1 MEFDDVFDMVL
12 ALIDDYHLG
21 FDGNGMPCVTQP
33 NNPHYE
39 DNLTYLRMKM
49 QVLINMVIVKAQIP
63 DLTFDKDFECF
74 NRDLSVLEASILTYG
89 LLVTWLSPFINNR
102 EVLQTQLTSK
112 EVTTFSNA
120 NRIQQGIQLYKLAKT
135 EFYQLCIDYST
146 IQIAAQ
152 IKAQL
157 EENK

>member
-1 MEFDDVFDMVL
+1 MGFAEVIDMMLTLLDDYQIADITDEELELETSVKVNMVL
-12 ALIDDYHLG
+12 PRTG
-21 FDGNGMPCVTQP
+21 F
-33 NNPHYE
+33 E
-39 DNLTYLRMKM
+39 
-49 QVLINMVIVKAQIP
+49 
-63 DLTFDKDFECF
+63 DLTFNIDSWEFS
-74 NRDLSVLEASILTYG
+74 RPLTGLEANIISYG
-89 LLVTWLSPFINNR
+89 LLMLWLSPFINNR